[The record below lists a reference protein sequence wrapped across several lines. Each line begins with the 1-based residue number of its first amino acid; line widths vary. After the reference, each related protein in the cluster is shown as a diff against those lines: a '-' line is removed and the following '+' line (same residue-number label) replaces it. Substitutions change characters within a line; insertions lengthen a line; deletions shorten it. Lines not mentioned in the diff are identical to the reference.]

1 MDKIQNVSTLS
12 VTFMAISAFL
22 SIVVPIGI
30 IIWMGVKKTL
40 NAKALFFGALL
51 FIIFSL
57 VLENL
62 THVLILGKDP
72 TQNAIYKNIVLYMLY
87 GGFAAGIF
95 EETARLLGF
104 KFLVKVS
111 GGESLNTGISY
122 GLGHG
127 GVESAL
133 LGGYISISYLLT
145 SIMVNGGMLKGTT
158 AAMNEQQLA
167 SFNQE
172 ISVLTSSPS
181 NVFLVV
187 GIERV
192 VALTLQVA
200 LSLLVFKAVRDKKW
214 LYFIYAI
221 LIHAGVDMVAVLGQ
235 RGYISNMFV
244 LEGIILLMTIASIV
258 FALKVSKRVNA
269 EQ

>member
-12 VTFMAISAFL
+12 ITFMAISAFL

-30 IIWMGVKKTL
+30 IAWMGVKKML
-40 NAKALFFGALL
+40 NAKALFFGVLL

-62 THVLILGKDP
+62 VHMLILGKDQ
-72 TQNAIYKNIVLYMLY
+72 TQSPIYKNVVLYILY
-87 GGFAAGIF
+87 GGFMAGFF

-104 KFLVKVS
+104 KFLIKVRE
-111 GGESLNTGISY
+111 GESLNTGISY

-127 GVESAL
+127 GIESVL
-133 LGGYISISYLLT
+133 VGGFISISYLLT

-167 SFNQE
+167 SFNQG

-181 NVFLVV
+181 NVFLIV
-187 GIERV
+187 GIERL
-192 VALTLQVA
+192 VALTLQIA

-221 LIHAGVDMVAVLGQ
+221 LIHASVDMVAVLAQ

-244 LEGIILLMTIASIV
+244 LEGIILIMTIASIV
-258 FALKVSKRVNA
+258 FALKVSKKVEA
-269 EQ
+269 E